1 MKKEQPARPSL
12 QYESRMKALPDDDEP
27 AYQCPKC
34 GGDMIAGYCID
45 GIQGG
50 AVQTRWAKGQPL
62 RNRFFRWAA
71 STLNLKNVLMF
82 DVTSF
87 ACSTCGYL
95 ESFLR

>member
-12 QYESRMKALPDDDEP
+12 EYESRMKSSPDDDEP

-45 GIQGG
+45 VTRGG
-50 AVQTRWAKGQPL
+50 ALRTRWAKGQP
-62 RNRFFRWAA
+62 RRMRFFLWTI
-71 STLNLKNVLMF
+71 SVLNLQNVPLF
-82 DVTSF
+82 DVTAF
-87 ACSTCGYL
+87 ACSTCGYV

>member
-12 QYESRMKALPDDDEP
+12 EYESRMKALPDDDEP

-34 GGDMIAGYCID
+34 GGNMIAGYCID
-45 GIQGG
+45 MKQGG
-50 AVQTRWAKGQPL
+50 AAQNRWAKGRP
-62 RNRFFRWAA
+62 RRMRFFLWTIWA
-71 STLNLKNVLMF
+71 LDLRKVPLF